1 MMARRVTLTP
11 AEFREHQIREALDGT
26 FVAMHFTGRM
36 IPIEVPKD
44 FNPFSAA
51 GRKIIE
57 KAIAQ
62 KVVTA

>member
-1 MMARRVTLTP
+1 MMALRLTITP
-11 AEFREHQIREALDGT
+11 AEFREQEIRAALDGT
-26 FVAMHFTGRM
+26 FVAMHFSGRM